1 MQRDPASGQVSTDE
15 MVNQTGQD
23 TQETGS
29 QDTQATQAARDTQDT
44 SAIPNGKRYWL
55 KERWQWFVVAAVL
68 ITGITVSIV
77 VFREHIADF
86 KQYGYLGVF
95 LISLT
100 ASATVIA
107 FVPSVPVM
115 FALGGVLNPFLVGLT
130 AGVGEAIGELVGYFA
145 GRSGHAF
152 FIKGRSTITGNS
164 EGLYYQLEKWIRTRG
179 GLALFL
185 SSAVFNPFFSVI
197 GATAGAL
204 RFPAWKFF
212 LIVWAGKTIKWTV
225 IALVGYG
232 LLSYLLRLFGVE
244 F

>member
-1 MQRDPASGQVSTDE
+1 
-15 MVNQTGQD
+15 MVNQTDRGTQD
-23 TQETGS
+23 TGS

-44 SAIPNGKRYWL
+44 SAVPNGKRYWL
-55 KERWQWFVVAAVL
+55 KERWQWFVVVEVQ
-68 ITGITVSIV
+68 IICIRVYIV

-212 LIVWAGKTIKWTV
+212 LIVWAGKTVKWTV

>member
-1 MQRDPASGQVSTDE
+1 MDQT
-15 MVNQTGQD
+15 NQDTPVTGGQD
-23 TQETGS
+23 SQAAGQTQGAH
-29 QDTQATQAARDTQDT
+29 DTQAVSST
-44 SAIPNGKRYWL
+44 PGKKRHWF
-55 KERWQWFVVAAVL
+55 KERWQWFVVAALL
-68 ITGITVSIV
+68 ITGTTVSIV

-86 KQYGYLGVF
+86 QQYGYLGVF

-130 AGVGEAIGELVGYFA
+130 AGVGEAMGELVGYFA

-152 FIKGRSTITGNS
+152 FIKGRSTITGNT

-179 GLALFL
+179 ALALFL

-212 LIVWAGKTIKWTV
+212 LIVWAGKTVKWTV

>member
-1 MQRDPASGQVSTDE
+1 MLDSQTPETGRQAGTGTDRKE
-15 MVNQTGQD
+15 ADNTLNQTA
-23 TQETGS
+23 QEIQQTAE
-29 QDTQATQAARDTQDT
+29 QPRK
-44 SAIPNGKRYWL
+44 KRYWF
-55 KERWQWFVVAAVL
+55 KERWQWFAVAAML

-86 KQYGYLGVF
+86 QQYGYLGAF
-95 LISLT
+95 LISLM

-130 AGVGEAIGELVGYFA
+130 AGVGEATGELVGYFA

-152 FIKGRSTITGNS
+152 FIKGRSTISGNGQ
-164 EGLYYQLEKWIRTRG
+164 GLYYQMEKWVRTRG
-179 GLALFL
+179 ALALFL

-212 LIVWAGKTIKWTV
+212 LLVWAGKTVKWTV

-232 LLSYLLRLFGVE
+232 LLSYFLRLFGIE

>member
-1 MQRDPASGQVSTDE
+1 M
-15 MVNQTGQD
+15 NQTDQKTQVTGGQQSQG
-23 TQETGS
+23 TQPVQGAS
-29 QDTQATQAARDTQDT
+29 DAQVAGALPRKK
-44 SAIPNGKRYWL
+44 KRYWF
-55 KERWQWFVVAAVL
+55 KERWQWFLVAAL
-68 ITGITVSIV
+68 MITGITVSIV

-95 LISLT
+95 LISLM

-107 FVPSVPVM
+107 FIPSVPVI
-115 FALGGVLNPFLVGLT
+115 FALGGVLNPFLIGLT

-152 FIKGRSTITGNS
+152 FIKGKPMTSGNGG
-164 EGLYYQLEKWIRTRG
+164 GLYQQVEKWVRTRG
-179 GLALFL
+179 ALALFL

-197 GATAGAL
+197 GATAGAM

-212 LIVWAGKTIKWTV
+212 LIVWAGKTVKWTV

-232 LLSYLLRLFGVE
+232 LLSYLLRLFGIE

>member
-1 MQRDPASGQVSTDE
+1 MTEQQSADRAA
-15 MVNQTGQD
+15 NQT
-23 TQETGS
+23 S
-29 QDTQATQAARDTQDT
+29 QDSQVAA
-44 SAIPNGKRYWL
+44 ALPGKRRYWF
-55 KERWQWFVVAAVL
+55 KERWQWFVVAALL

-95 LISLT
+95 LISLM

-130 AGVGEAIGELVGYFA
+130 AGVGEAMGELVGYFA

-152 FIKGRSTITGNS
+152 FIKGRDTITGNS

-179 GLALFL
+179 WLALFL

-212 LIVWAGKTIKWTV
+212 LIVWAGKTVKWTV

>member
-1 MQRDPASGQVSTDE
+1 MTGPTSTDE
-15 MVNQTGQD
+15 AKNQTS
-23 TQETGS
+23 QEIQQS
-29 QDTQATQAARDTQDT
+29 VER
-44 SAIPNGKRYWL
+44 PRKKRYWF
-55 KERWQWFVVAAVL
+55 KERWQWFVVAALL

-95 LISLT
+95 LISLM

-152 FIKGRSTITGNS
+152 FIKGRPTITGSS

-179 GLALFL
+179 SLALFL

-212 LIVWAGKTIKWTV
+212 LIVWAGKTVKWTV

-232 LLSYLLRLFGVE
+232 LLSYILRLFGVD

>member
-1 MQRDPASGQVSTDE
+1 M
-15 MVNQTGQD
+15 NQISQE
-23 TQETGS
+23 TQETI
-29 QDTQATQAARDTQDT
+29 DPPRK
-44 SAIPNGKRYWL
+44 KRYWF
-55 KERWQWFVVAAVL
+55 KERWRWFVVAALL

-95 LISLT
+95 LISLI

-107 FVPSVPVM
+107 FVPSVPVI

-130 AGVGEAIGELVGYFA
+130 AGAGEAVGEFVGYFA

-164 EGLYYQLEKWIRTRG
+164 QGLYYQLEKWIRTRG
-179 GLALFL
+179 ALALFL
-185 SSAVFNPFFSVI
+185 SSAVLNPFFSVI

-212 LIVWAGKTIKWTV
+212 LIVWAGKTVKWTI

-232 LLSYLLRLFGVE
+232 LLSYLLRLFGAE

>member
-1 MQRDPASGQVSTDE
+1 VSGPTSTDE
-15 MVNQTGQD
+15 VKNQT
-23 TQETGS
+23 S
-29 QDTQATQAARDTQDT
+29 QDTQDTT
-44 SAIPNGKRYWL
+44 PVRRKKRYWF
-55 KERWQWFVVAAVL
+55 KERWQWFVVAALL

-95 LISLT
+95 LISLM

-130 AGVGEAIGELVGYFA
+130 AGVGEAMGELVGYFA

-152 FIKGRSTITGNS
+152 FIKGRSTIASDSG
-164 EGLYYQLEKWIRTRG
+164 GLYLQLEKWIRTRG
-179 GLALFL
+179 SLALFL

-212 LIVWAGKTIKWTV
+212 LIVWAGKTVKWTV
-225 IALVGYG
+225 IALIGYG

>member
-1 MQRDPASGQVSTDE
+1 MTGPTSTDE
-15 MVNQTGQD
+15 AKNQT
-23 TQETGS
+23 S
-29 QDTQATQAARDTQDT
+29 QDTQDTT
-44 SAIPNGKRYWL
+44 PVRRKKRYWF
-55 KERWQWFVVAAVL
+55 KERWQWFVVAALL

-86 KQYGYLGVF
+86 RQYGYLGVF
-95 LISLT
+95 LISLM

-152 FIKGRSTITGNS
+152 FIKGRPTITGSS

-179 GLALFL
+179 SLALFL

-212 LIVWAGKTIKWTV
+212 LIVWAGKTVKWTV

-232 LLSYLLRLFGVE
+232 LLSYILRLFGVD

>member
-1 MQRDPASGQVSTDE
+1 VTGPTSTDE
-15 MVNQTGQD
+15 AKNQT
-23 TQETGS
+23 S
-29 QDTQATQAARDTQDT
+29 QDTQNTTPVRRK
-44 SAIPNGKRYWL
+44 KRYWF
-55 KERWQWFVVAAVL
+55 KERWQWFVVAALL

-95 LISLT
+95 LISLM

-152 FIKGRSTITGNS
+152 FIKGRPTITGSS

-179 GLALFL
+179 SLALFL

-212 LIVWAGKTIKWTV
+212 LIVWAGKTVKWTV

-232 LLSYLLRLFGVE
+232 LLSYILRLFGVD